1 MADIERLTVVLTEP
15 MATEIRA
22 AVESGEY
29 ASTSEVVHDAV
40 RLWAVRRQGQDH
52 DLAQLRQVWDAGM
65 DSGTVGPIDCDG
77 LRREARRRLR
87 GAKENGDRTG

>member
-1 MADIERLTVVLTEP
+1 MADIERMTVVLTEP

-40 RLWAVRRQGQDH
+40 RLWAVRRQGQDN
-52 DLAQLRQVWDAGM
+52 DLAQLRQVWDAGI
-65 DSGTVGPIDCDG
+65 DSGTFGPIDFDD
-77 LRREARRRLR
+77 LRREARRRLT
-87 GAKENGDRTG
+87 ATKENGDRAG